1 MNDESKTLAELK
13 HFIRD
18 FSAKRDWDQFHNAK
32 ELAIGI
38 SNEANELLQIFR
50 FKSEEQ
56 VDALFEN
63 PDVRN
68 EIQKELA
75 DVLSFTLLLAARYDI
90 DLSSSLINKMAEV
103 ETKYPVDKVKGI
115 NLKYHE
121 Y

>member
-1 MNDESKTLAELK
+1 MDDQTKTLAELK

-32 ELAIGI
+32 DLSIGI

-50 FKSEEQ
+50 FKNENQ
-56 VDALFEN
+56 VDALFAD
-63 PDVRN
+63 PKTRL

-75 DVLSFTLLLAARYDI
+75 DVLSFTLLLASRYDI
-90 DLSSSLINKMAEV
+90 DLSSSLIDKMEEV
-103 ETKYPVDKVKGI
+103 DKKYPVDKVKGI